1 MAQQTINIG
10 SSASDGTGDE
20 LRVAF
25 DKVNDNFTEL
35 YATAENS
42 GLTYSNVSTI
52 TSGSGTGARFTVNRY
67 ANTYTV
73 DIINNAGT
81 DYAVADTLT
90 IFGNALGGTSGVN
103 DVTLTVLTLGNATIG
118 NIATISNVGV
128 PANPVLS
135 VNGQTGDV
143 TLDVNDIANAASK
156 GYVTNAING
165 NVATLSSNLTS
176 INANVTAANAVISTH
191 TSQIQ
196 TLDANVGT
204 LWGNV
209 GGLAATK
216 ATISYVDTSIDN
228 ALSSNAVLA
237 NVTSINANV
246 AAANVNIANNTANL
260 VIFRANLGTQDL
272 LLDALDANVGTIV
285 GNTSTTFYTLVSNA
299 ATQSV
304 AITNNTNQIN
314 NLFSNAGAQADSI
327 NTLIANA
334 VTQHN
339 SITTLDANLGT
350 ATDNITALQ
359 GNTAT
364 TVNEVN
370 LLRANITAANATIAS
385 NDADIQAINANLGLR
400 STEIISLDANLGT
413 ATTNITSLTS
423 NAATQATSIN
433 TLTAN
438 AATQAIS
445 IDTLTAN
452 AAAQADSLATLTANA
467 ATQSVAIVDLQNNAG
482 VQGDSIVAIDANLG
496 TVVGTT
502 IPAIDANLGAYQTSI
517 NANLG
522 TVVGTTIPTLDAN
535 VGYIRT
541 NYANTATS
549 ATFTGNVN
557 APYFLASANVKVDG
571 GLEVGTAPTVDF
583 PGRGAYFGGNVD
595 ADYQVIVQNKST
607 GTSASSD
614 FVLAADNATATTK
627 LVRLSMNS
635 SNFTGNFIGS
645 QGDTGL
651 VKFPGDGYIEVIGGN
666 AAISSDGNVFITA
679 NTAVVSLLKDGDLVL
694 STGNLQF
701 RDGTIQSSAFTG
713 GVWSDV
719 DANIGGISDGVTV
732 NSDAIFEIRANTG
745 AYQTYAN
752 LSLDSVNANV
762 AAANV
767 ILFQVDLTA
776 ITAINANVAAANLAI
791 DGTQANIGSYQTY
804 ANSEIQTLDANL
816 GTVVGTTIPSIDAN
830 IGAYQAYANTS
841 ITTINNNVSAA
852 NLAIAD
858 NTSDITTVNANVAA
872 ANSAIGTNSTNI
884 TTLDAN
890 LGTATTNINT
900 LTANAGA
907 QATSINTL
915 DANLGTA
922 TTAITSLVSNAGVQ
936 ATSINTLDANLGTA
950 TTNIT
955 TLLSNAGSQ
964 ATSINTLDANLGTA
978 TTNITTL
985 DANLGTATTNIS
997 TLDANLGTATTNIST
1012 LDANVGAYQGWAN
1025 AAFAF
1030 TSTVDALDA
1039 NVGSQQTYANTQFA
1053 TVASFDTLDANVGTV
1068 VGTTFPTLN
1077 ANIGAFQL
1085 FANSA
1090 YGAGAYTDAN
1100 VAAYT
1105 GNMNNMNTL
1114 TAVTVNATTG
1124 NITNLT
1130 TTLTTGAQPNITS
1143 VGQLTSLNVSGNAI
1157 INGNLTVANLNSIA
1171 SHTINVQD
1179 PLLELSANTIYP
1191 YNYDIG
1197 VFSEFTGG
1205 SSNVAQH
1212 TGVVRDYT
1220 DNVWKVFSNVTAEPG
1235 ATIDWSDPDIV
1246 WDRLR
1251 VGNLTIANS
1260 TASTSTT
1267 TGALILAGGAGIAG
1281 NVNAPHVVA
1290 TTSMQSPIFNGAAHT
1305 GQSGTFSANVGANH
1319 VNVTNTVQA
1328 ATVNATTAVTSAA
1341 GTFSANVAASH
1352 LNITNSVQAATV
1364 NGTTVNAGTLQIGAT
1379 SVSAT
1384 AAELNLIDGSVADT
1398 VVNNKAVIYSGAGNV
1413 RASALNV
1420 TNSVQAA
1427 TVNATTHTG
1436 GSGVF
1441 SANVGANHVN
1451 VTNTVQAATV
1461 NATTAVTAQAATI
1474 TANASASHVNVT
1486 NTVQAAT
1493 VNATTAVTSAAGTF
1507 SANVGANHV
1516 NATTTVQAPT
1526 INAATSLT
1534 AQAATI
1540 TANLAVSHVNVTNSV
1555 QAATVNGTTAVTGAA
1570 GTFSANVGASHVN
1583 VTNSVQATTGNF
1595 SGNVTASYFVGT
1607 ATEAIYADLAE
1618 NYQADTT
1625 YDPGT
1630 VLVFGGEQE
1639 VTVTS
1644 VSHDERVAGIV
1655 STQPAYLMNTGSGSV
1670 AVGLTGRLPCMVQGP
1685 VNKGTLLV
1693 TSATPGVA
1701 QALDK
1706 AQWTPGCV
1714 IGKSLEAIE
1723 GDSVALIEVA
1733 VGRD

>member
-191 TSQIQ
+191 TTQIQ

-260 VIFRANLGTQDL
+260 VIFRANLGSQDL

-370 LLRANITAANATIAS
+370 LLRANITAANATIVS

-438 AATQAIS
+438 AATQATS

-452 AAAQADSLATLTANA
+452 AATQGASLTILIANA
-467 ATQSVAIVDLQNNAG
+467 AAQSVALVDLQNNAG

-535 VGYIRT
+535 VGYVRT

-549 ATFTGNVN
+549 ATFTGNVS

-571 GLEVGTAPTVDF
+571 GLEVGTAPTIDF

-651 VKFPGDGYIEVIGGN
+651 VKFPGDGHIDVIGGN
-666 AAISSDGNVFITA
+666 AAVGSDGNVFITA
-679 NTAVVSLLKDGDLVL
+679 NTALVLLEKDGDFQLQ
-694 STGNLQF
+694 TGNLRF
-701 RDGTIQSSAFTG
+701 SDTTVQSSAFTG
-713 GVWSDV
+713 GLWSDV
-719 DANIGGISDGVTV
+719 DANIGGISDTTTV
-732 NSDAIFEIRANTG
+732 NSDAIFAIRANTG

-762 AAANV
+762 AAANAR
-767 ILFQVDLTA
+767 IATFDLTA
-776 ITAINANVAAANLAI
+776 IEALRANIEAANVEI

-890 LGTATTNINT
+890 LGTATTNI
-900 LTANAGA
+900 
-907 QATSINTL
+907 
-915 DANLGTA
+915 
-922 TTAITSLVSNAGVQ
+922 
-936 ATSINTLDANLGTA
+936 
-950 TTNIT
+950 
-955 TLLSNAGSQ
+955 
-964 ATSINTLDANLGTA
+964 
-978 TTNITTL
+978 
-985 DANLGTATTNIS
+985 S

-1077 ANIGAFQL
+1077 ANIGAFQTY
-1085 FANSA
+1085 ANANFGTGS
-1090 YGAGAYTDAN
+1090 YTDAN

-1143 VGQLTSLNVSGNAI
+1143 VGQLDSLNVSGNAI
-1157 INGNLTVANLNSIA
+1157 VNGNLTVANLNSIA

-1179 PLLELSANTIYP
+1179 PLLYLTANTVYP

-1197 VFSEFTGG
+1197 FFSQFVGG
-1205 SSNVAQH
+1205 SANVYQH
-1212 TGVVRDYT
+1212 SGVVRDYT

-1451 VTNTVQAATV
+1451 VTNSVQAATV

-1486 NTVQAAT
+1486 NSVQAAT
-1493 VNATTAVTSAAGTF
+1493 VNATTALTALAGTF
-1507 SANVGANHV
+1507 SAN
-1516 NATTTVQAPT
+1516 
-1526 INAATSLT
+1526 AA
-1534 AQAATI
+1534 A
-1540 TANLAVSHVNVTNSV
+1540 SHINVTNSV
-1555 QAATVNGTTAVTGAA
+1555 QAATVNSTGDVNAT
-1570 GTFSANVGASHVN
+1570 GNIQVSHIN

-1595 SGNVTASYFVGT
+1595 SGNVTASHFIGT
-1607 ATEAIYADLAE
+1607 ATEALYADLAE

>member
-1 MAQQTINIG
+1 MQP
-10 SSASDGTGDE
+10 
-20 LRVAF
+20 V
-25 DKVNDNFTEL
+25 
-35 YATAENS
+35 
-42 GLTYSNVSTI
+42 
-52 TSGSGTGARFTVNRY
+52 
-67 ANTYTV
+67 
-73 DIINNAGT
+73 
-81 DYAVADTLT
+81 
-90 IFGNALGGTSGVN
+90 
-103 DVTLTVLTLGNATIG
+103 G

-191 TSQIQ
+191 TTQIQ

-260 VIFRANLGTQDL
+260 VIFRANLGSQDL

-285 GNTSTTFYTLVSNA
+285 GNTSTTFYTLVANA

-370 LLRANITAANATIAS
+370 LLRANITAANATIVS

-438 AATQAIS
+438 AATQATS

-452 AAAQADSLATLTANA
+452 AATQGASLTILIANA
-467 ATQSVAIVDLQNNAG
+467 AAQSVALVDLQNNAG
-482 VQGDSIVAIDANLG
+482 VQGDSIRTIDANLG

-535 VGYIRT
+535 VGYVRT

-549 ATFTGNVN
+549 ATFTGNVS

-595 ADYQVIVQNKST
+595 ADYQVIIQNKST
-607 GTSASSD
+607 GTNASSD

-627 LVRLSMNS
+627 LVRLAMNS

-651 VKFPGDGYIEVIGGN
+651 VKFPGDGHIDVIGGN

-679 NTAVVSLLKDGDLVL
+679 NTALVLLEKDGDFQLQ
-694 STGNLQF
+694 TGNLQF

-713 GVWSDV
+713 GTWADV
-719 DANIGGISDGVTV
+719 DANIGATSDGVTV
-732 NSDAIFEIRANTG
+732 NSNAIFTIRANTG

-752 LSLDSVNANV
+752 LNISQINANM
-762 AAANV
+762 AAANAV
-767 ILFQVDLTA
+767 IATVDTA
-776 ITAINANVAAANLAI
+776 AIAQINANVSAANV
-791 DGTQANIGSYQTY
+791 NI
-804 ANSEIQTLDANL
+804 ATLDANVGTIVATTIPGINANL
-816 GTVVGTTIPSIDAN
+816 GTVVGTTIPTINAN

-852 NLAIAD
+852 NLVIAN
-858 NTSDITTVNANVAA
+858 NTSSITTVNANVAA

-890 LGTATTNINT
+890 VGTTVGTTIP
-900 LTANAGA
+900 
-907 QATSINTL
+907 
-915 DANLGTA
+915 
-922 TTAITSLVSNAGVQ
+922 AI
-936 ATSINTLDANLGTA
+936 
-950 TTNIT
+950 
-955 TLLSNAGSQ
+955 
-964 ATSINTLDANLGTA
+964 DANLGTA

-985 DANLGTATTNIS
+985 DAN
-997 TLDANLGTATTNIST
+997 
-1012 LDANVGAYQGWAN
+1012 
-1025 AAFAF
+1025 
-1030 TSTVDALDA
+1030 
-1039 NVGSQQTYANTQFA
+1039 
-1053 TVASFDTLDANVGTV
+1053 
-1068 VGTTFPTLN
+1068 VGTTVGTTIPTLN
-1077 ANIGAFQL
+1077 ANIGAYQTY
-1085 FANSA
+1085 ANANFGGST
-1090 YGAGAYTDAN
+1090 YGDAN
-1100 VAAYT
+1100 LAVYT
-1105 GNMNNMNTL
+1105 GSMNNMTTV
-1114 TAVTVNATTG
+1114 TAVTVNATNG
-1124 NITNLT
+1124 NITTLSGTHTGVFAGTTATAAILNATAGNITQLT
-1130 TTLTTGAQPNITS
+1130 AGDLLTGDQGDVRFNDADSSHYVAFQAPSTISANVTWTLPNADAGVSGYALTSDAAGTLSWAAAGATVSEDASTNTEFNVYFASTTSGALTAVKYDTDVSYNPSTATLSSTNFAGTLATAAQPNITT
-1143 VGQLTSLNVSGNAI
+1143 VGQLTSLNVNGNAI
-1157 INGNLTVANLNSIA
+1157 VNGNLTVANLNSIA
-1171 SHTINVQD
+1171 SHTFNVQD
-1179 PLLELSANTIYP
+1179 PLIELTANTTYP

-1197 VFSEFTGG
+1197 FFSEFTGG
-1205 SSNVAQH
+1205 SANVFQH

-1220 DNVWKVFSNVTAEPG
+1220 DNVWKVFSNVDATPG
-1235 ATIDWSDPDIV
+1235 ATVNWADTDII
-1246 WDRLR
+1246 WDKLR
-1251 VGNLTIANS
+1251 VGNLTIANT
-1260 TASTSTT
+1260 TASTTST
-1267 TGALILAGGAGIAG
+1267 TGALILAGGAGVAGAINSAG
-1281 NVNAPHVVA
+1281 NVGAPHVNA
-1290 TTSMQSPIFNGAAHT
+1290 TTSIQAPTINAATSLTAVAATISANASVNHLNAT
-1305 GQSGTFSANVGANH
+1305 TSIQAPTINAATALTAVAGTFSANVGASH

-1328 ATVNATTAVTSAA
+1328 
-1341 GTFSANVAASH
+1341 G
-1352 LNITNSVQAATV
+1352 TV
-1364 NGTTVNAGTLQIGAT
+1364 NGTIVNASSLQLGAVNVT
-1379 SVSAT
+1379 AS
-1384 AAELNLIDGSVADT
+1384 AAEVNVLNTAIADT
-1398 VVNNKAVIYSGAGNV
+1398 VVSSKAVIYSSAGNI
-1413 RASALNV
+1413 RANAFNTTGSL
-1420 TNSVQAA
+1420 QAV
-1427 TVNATTHTG
+1427 TVNATGNVG
-1436 GSGVF
+1436 GVHLNATTSVQAPTINAATSLTAVAATI

-1461 NATTAVTAQAATI
+1461 NATTAVTAGQLTVASGSTYGIDLSRVGAGNTTLRI
-1474 TANASASHVNVT
+1474 TGGSTAGNDAVLRADIANTTGSTGIYFGDSDTSGIGRIMYEHTGDYMRFYTSSTEKVRITSTGNVGIGNTNPISALTVT
-1486 NTVQAAT
+1486 GDGTFSGD
-1493 VNATTAVTSAAGTF
+1493 VNATG
-1507 SANVGANHV
+1507 NIH
-1516 NATTTVQAPT
+1516 
-1526 INAATSLT
+1526 
-1534 AQAATI
+1534 
-1540 TANLAVSHVNVTNSV
+1540 VSHI
-1555 QAATVNGTTAVTGAA
+1555 
-1570 GTFSANVGASHVN
+1570 N

-1618 NYQADTT
+1618 NYQADAT

>member
-191 TSQIQ
+191 TTQIQ

-260 VIFRANLGTQDL
+260 AIFRANLGTQDL

-350 ATDNITALQ
+350 ATNNITALQ

-370 LLRANITAANATIAS
+370 LLRANITAANATIVS

-452 AAAQADSLATLTANA
+452 AASQADSLATLTANA

-549 ATFTGNVN
+549 ATFTGNVS
-557 APYFLASANVKVDG
+557 AQYVLASANVKVDG
-571 GLEVGTAPTVDF
+571 GLEVGTAPTVNF

-627 LVRLSMNS
+627 LVRLAMNS

-645 QGDTGL
+645 QGDTGI
-651 VKFPGDGYIEVIGGN
+651 VRFANDGHIDVLGGN
-666 AAISSDGNVFITA
+666 AAVSSDGNVFITA
-679 NTAVVSLLKDGDLVL
+679 NTSAVTLEKDGPLAL
-694 STGNLQF
+694 GRNANLKF
-701 RDGTIQSSAFTG
+701 RDDTIQVTAYTG
-713 GVWSDV
+713 GAWSV
-719 DANIGGISDGVTV
+719 TDANIGNLNDQATI

-762 AAANV
+762 AAANAQ
-767 ILFQVDLTA
+767 IATFDLTA
-776 ITAINANVAAANLAI
+776 INALRANIEAANVEI

-816 GTVVGTTIPSIDAN
+816 GTVVGTTIPSINAN

-890 LGTATTNINT
+890 LGTATTNI
-900 LTANAGA
+900 
-907 QATSINTL
+907 
-915 DANLGTA
+915 
-922 TTAITSLVSNAGVQ
+922 
-936 ATSINTLDANLGTA
+936 
-950 TTNIT
+950 
-955 TLLSNAGSQ
+955 
-964 ATSINTLDANLGTA
+964 
-978 TTNITTL
+978 
-985 DANLGTATTNIS
+985 S

-1012 LDANVGAYQGWAN
+1012 LNANVGAYQGWAN

-1077 ANIGAFQL
+1077 ANIGAFQTY
-1085 FANSA
+1085 ANAA
-1090 YGAGAYTDAN
+1090 YGGTYGDAN

-1105 GNMNNMNTL
+1105 GNMNNMDTL

-1143 VGQLTSLNVSGNAI
+1143 VGQLDSLNVNGNAI
-1157 INGNLTVANLNSIA
+1157 VNGNLTVANLNSIA

-1179 PLLELSANTIYP
+1179 PLLYLTANTTYP
-1191 YNYDIG
+1191 YNYDLG
-1197 VFSEFTGG
+1197 FFSQFVGG
-1205 SSNVAQH
+1205 SANVYQH
-1212 TGVVRDYT
+1212 SGVVRDYT

-1235 ATIDWSDPDIV
+1235 ATVDWSDPDIV

-1281 NVNAPHVVA
+1281 NINAPHVVA

-1305 GQSGTFSANVGANH
+1305 GTTGTFSANVGANH

-1379 SVSAT
+1379 SVTAT

-1398 VVNNKAVIYSGAGNV
+1398 VVNDKAVIYSGAGNV

-1451 VTNTVQAATV
+1451 VTN
-1461 NATTAVTAQAATI
+1461 
-1474 TANASASHVNVT
+1474 S
-1486 NTVQAAT
+1486 VQAAT

-1507 SANVGANHV
+1507 SANVGADHV

-1540 TANLAVSHVNVTNSV
+1540 TANLAASHVNVTNSV

-1583 VTNSVQATTGNF
+1583 VTNSVQAATINATTGTF

-1618 NYQADTT
+1618 NYQADTI

>member
-1 MAQQTINIG
+1 
-10 SSASDGTGDE
+10 
-20 LRVAF
+20 
-25 DKVNDNFTEL
+25 
-35 YATAENS
+35 
-42 GLTYSNVSTI
+42 
-52 TSGSGTGARFTVNRY
+52 
-67 ANTYTV
+67 
-73 DIINNAGT
+73 
-81 DYAVADTLT
+81 
-90 IFGNALGGTSGVN
+90 
-103 DVTLTVLTLGNATIG
+103 
-118 NIATISNVGV
+118 
-128 PANPVLS
+128 
-135 VNGQTGDV
+135 
-143 TLDVNDIANAASK
+143 
-156 GYVTNAING
+156 
-165 NVATLSSNLTS
+165 
-176 INANVTAANAVISTH
+176 
-191 TSQIQ
+191 
-196 TLDANVGT
+196 
-204 LWGNV
+204 
-209 GGLAATK
+209 
-216 ATISYVDTSIDN
+216 
-228 ALSSNAVLA
+228 
-237 NVTSINANV
+237 
-246 AAANVNIANNTANL
+246 
-260 VIFRANLGTQDL
+260 
-272 LLDALDANVGTIV
+272 
-285 GNTSTTFYTLVSNA
+285 
-299 ATQSV
+299 
-304 AITNNTNQIN
+304 
-314 NLFSNAGAQADSI
+314 
-327 NTLIANA
+327 
-334 VTQHN
+334 
-339 SITTLDANLGT
+339 
-350 ATDNITALQ
+350 
-359 GNTAT
+359 
-364 TVNEVN
+364 
-370 LLRANITAANATIAS
+370 
-385 NDADIQAINANLGLR
+385 
-400 STEIISLDANLGT
+400 

-438 AATQAIS
+438 AATQATS
-445 IDTLTAN
+445 IATLTAN

-549 ATFTGNVN
+549 ATFTGNVS
-557 APYFLASANVKVDG
+557 APYVLASANVKIAGV
-571 GLEVGTAPTVDF
+571 LEVGLAPSLSW
-583 PGRGAYFGGNVD
+583 PNEGAVFTGNIN
-595 ADYQVIVQNKST
+595 AGYEIVTQNKST
-607 GTSASSD
+607 GTSATSNY
-614 FVLAADNATATTK
+614 VAYADDAILGDGATK
-627 LVRLSMNS
+627 YVVVGINNS
-635 SNFTGNFIGS
+635 TFTGNFIPAGVDS
-645 QGDTGL
+645 EVVQYAH
-651 VKFPGDGYIEVIGGN
+651 DGYFRAVGGN
-666 AAISSDGNVFITA
+666 AQVQSDTGVVLQA
-679 NTAVVSLLKDGDLVL
+679 NTALAKLYKDGDFQLV
-694 STGNLQF
+694 TGNLQF
-701 RDGTIQSSAFTG
+701 RDNTVQTSAFTG
-713 GVWSDV
+713 GLWSDV

-732 NSDAIFEIRANTG
+732 NVDAIFAIRANTG

-762 AAANV
+762 AAANAQ
-767 ILFQVDLTA
+767 IATFD
-776 ITAINANVAAANLAI
+776 ITAINALRANIEAANVEI

-816 GTVVGTTIPSIDAN
+816 GTVVGTTIPSINAN

-890 LGTATTNINT
+890 LGTATTNI
-900 LTANAGA
+900 
-907 QATSINTL
+907 
-915 DANLGTA
+915 
-922 TTAITSLVSNAGVQ
+922 
-936 ATSINTLDANLGTA
+936 
-950 TTNIT
+950 
-955 TLLSNAGSQ
+955 
-964 ATSINTLDANLGTA
+964 
-978 TTNITTL
+978 
-985 DANLGTATTNIS
+985 S

-1025 AAFAF
+1025 TAFAF
-1030 TSTVDALDA
+1030 TSTIDALDA
-1039 NVGSQQTYANTQFA
+1039 NIGSQQTYANTQFA

-1077 ANIGAFQL
+1077 ANIGAFQTY
-1085 FANSA
+1085 ANA
-1090 YGAGAYTDAN
+1090 NFGAGSYTDAN

-1143 VGQLTSLNVSGNAI
+1143 VGQLDSLNVSGNAI
-1157 INGNLTVANLNSIA
+1157 VNGNLTVANLNSIA

-1179 PLLELSANTIYP
+1179 PLLYLTANTTYP
-1191 YNYDIG
+1191 YNYDVG
-1197 VFSEFTGG
+1197 FFSQFVGG
-1205 SSNVAQH
+1205 SANVYQH
-1212 TGVVRDYT
+1212 SGVVRDYT

-1364 NGTTVNAGTLQIGAT
+1364 NSTTVNAGTLQIGAT
-1379 SVSAT
+1379 SVTAT
-1384 AAELNLIDGSVADT
+1384 ATELNLIDGSVADT
-1398 VVNNKAVIYSGAGNV
+1398 VVNDKAVIYSGAGNV

-1655 STQPAYLMNTGSGSV
+1655 STNPAYLMNTGSGSV

>member
-1 MAQQTINIG
+1 MAQQNINIG
-10 SSASDGTGDE
+10 SSAGDGTGDE
-20 LRVAF
+20 LRIAF

-81 DYAVADTLT
+81 DYTVADTLT

-191 TSQIQ
+191 TTQIQ

-350 ATDNITALQ
+350 ATNNITALQ

-370 LLRANITAANATIAS
+370 LLRANITAANATIVS

-423 NAATQATSIN
+423 NAATQATSID

-549 ATFTGNVN
+549 ATFTGNVS

-571 GLEVGTAPTVDF
+571 GLEVGTAPTIDF

-595 ADYQVIVQNKST
+595 ADYQLVVQNKST

-627 LVRLSMNS
+627 LVRLAMNS

-645 QGDTGL
+645 QGDTGI
-651 VKFPGDGYIEVIGGN
+651 VRYANDGHIDVLGGN
-666 AAISSDGNVFITA
+666 AAVSSDGNVFITA
-679 NTAVVSLLKDGDLVL
+679 NTSIVTLEKDGNFIIQNA
-694 STGNLQF
+694 NLKF
-701 RDGTIQSSAFTG
+701 RDATIQTTAYTG
-713 GVWSDV
+713 GLWSV
-719 DANIGGISDGVTV
+719 TDANIGNLNDQVTI

-762 AAANV
+762 AAANAQ
-767 ILFQVDLTA
+767 IATFD
-776 ITAINANVAAANLAI
+776 ITAINALRANIEAANVEI
-791 DGTQANIGSYQTY
+791 DGTQANISSYQTY

-816 GTVVGTTIPSIDAN
+816 GTVVGTTIPSINAN

-872 ANSAIGTNSTNI
+872 ANSAIGTNS
-884 TTLDAN
+884 
-890 LGTATTNINT
+890 
-900 LTANAGA
+900 
-907 QATSINTL
+907 
-915 DANLGTA
+915 
-922 TTAITSLVSNAGVQ
+922 
-936 ATSINTLDANLGTA
+936 
-950 TTNIT
+950 
-955 TLLSNAGSQ
+955 
-964 ATSINTLDANLGTA
+964 
-978 TTNITTL
+978 TNITTL

-1077 ANIGAFQL
+1077 ANIGAFQTY
-1085 FANSA
+1085 ANANFGS
-1090 YGAGAYTDAN
+1090 GSYTDAN

-1143 VGQLTSLNVSGNAI
+1143 VGQLDSLNVSGNAI
-1157 INGNLTVANLNSIA
+1157 VNGNLTVANLNSIA

-1179 PLLELSANTIYP
+1179 PLLYLTANTTYP
-1191 YNYDIG
+1191 YNYDVG
-1197 VFSEFTGG
+1197 FFSQFVGG
-1205 SSNVAQH
+1205 SANVYQH
-1212 TGVVRDYT
+1212 SGVVRDYT

-1305 GQSGTFSANVGANH
+1305 GTTGTFSANVGANH

-1379 SVSAT
+1379 SVTAT
-1384 AAELNLIDGSVADT
+1384 ATELNLIDGSVADT
-1398 VVNNKAVIYSGAGNV
+1398 VVNDKAVIYSGAGNV

-1420 TNSVQAA
+1420 TNL
-1427 TVNATTHTG
+1427 
-1436 GSGVF
+1436 
-1441 SANVGANHVN
+1441 
-1451 VTNTVQAATV
+1451 
-1461 NATTAVTAQAATI
+1461 
-1474 TANASASHVNVT
+1474 
-1486 NTVQAAT
+1486 
-1493 VNATTAVTSAAGTF
+1493 
-1507 SANVGANHV
+1507 
-1516 NATTTVQAPT
+1516 
-1526 INAATSLT
+1526 SL
-1534 AQAATI
+1534 I
-1540 TANLAVSHVNVTNSV
+1540 H
-1555 QAATVNGTTAVTGAA
+1555 
-1570 GTFSANVGASHVN
+1570 
-1583 VTNSVQATTGNF
+1583 
-1595 SGNVTASYFVGT
+1595 
-1607 ATEAIYADLAE
+1607 I
-1618 NYQADTT
+1618 
-1625 YDPGT
+1625 
-1630 VLVFGGEQE
+1630 
-1639 VTVTS
+1639 
-1644 VSHDERVAGIV
+1644 
-1655 STQPAYLMNTGSGSV
+1655 
-1670 AVGLTGRLPCMVQGP
+1670 
-1685 VNKGTLLV
+1685 
-1693 TSATPGVA
+1693 
-1701 QALDK
+1701 
-1706 AQWTPGCV
+1706 
-1714 IGKSLEAIE
+1714 
-1723 GDSVALIEVA
+1723 
-1733 VGRD
+1733 

>member
-10 SSASDGTGDE
+10 SSAGDGTGDE
-20 LRVAF
+20 LRIAF

-81 DYAVADTLT
+81 DYTVADTLT

-191 TSQIQ
+191 TTQIQ

-260 VIFRANLGTQDL
+260 AIFRANLGAQDL

-370 LLRANITAANATIAS
+370 LLRANITAANATIVS

-522 TVVGTTIPTLDAN
+522 TVIGTTIPTLDAN

-549 ATFTGNVN
+549 ATFTGNVS

-571 GLEVGTAPTVDF
+571 GLEVGTAPTIDF

-627 LVRLSMNS
+627 LVRLAMNS

-645 QGDTGL
+645 QGDTGI
-651 VKFPGDGYIEVIGGN
+651 VRFANDGHIDVLGGN
-666 AAISSDGNVFITA
+666 AAVSSDGNVYLTA
-679 NTAVVSLLKDGDLVL
+679 NTSIVTLEKDGNFIIQ
-694 STGNLQF
+694 SGNLAF
-701 RDGTIQSSAFTG
+701 RDATIQTTAYTG
-713 GVWSDV
+713 GSWSV
-719 DANIGGISDGVTV
+719 TDANIGNLNDQVNI

-762 AAANV
+762 AAANAQ
-767 ILFQVDLTA
+767 IATFDLTA
-776 ITAINANVAAANLAI
+776 INALRANIEAANVEI

-816 GTVVGTTIPSIDAN
+816 GTIVGTTIPSINAN

-872 ANSAIGTNSTNI
+872 ANSAIGTNS
-884 TTLDAN
+884 
-890 LGTATTNINT
+890 
-900 LTANAGA
+900 
-907 QATSINTL
+907 
-915 DANLGTA
+915 
-922 TTAITSLVSNAGVQ
+922 
-936 ATSINTLDANLGTA
+936 
-950 TTNIT
+950 
-955 TLLSNAGSQ
+955 
-964 ATSINTLDANLGTA
+964 
-978 TTNITTL
+978 TNITTL

-1077 ANIGAFQL
+1077 ANIGAFQTY
-1085 FANSA
+1085 ANANFGS
-1090 YGAGAYTDAN
+1090 GSYTDAN

-1143 VGQLTSLNVSGNAI
+1143 VGQLDSLNVNGNAI
-1157 INGNLTVANLNSIA
+1157 VNGNLTVANLNSIA

-1179 PLLELSANTIYP
+1179 PLLYLTANTTYP
-1191 YNYDIG
+1191 YNYDLG
-1197 VFSEFTGG
+1197 FFSQFVGG
-1205 SSNVAQH
+1205 SANVYQH
-1212 TGVVRDYT
+1212 SGVVRDYT

-1235 ATIDWSDPDIV
+1235 ATVDWSDPDIV

-1305 GQSGTFSANVGANH
+1305 GTTGTFSANVGANH

-1461 NATTAVTAQAATI
+1461 NATTAVTAGQLTVASGSTYGIDLSRVGAGNTTLRI
-1474 TANASASHVNVT
+1474 TGGSTAGNDAVLRADIANTTGTSAVYFGDSTTNGIGRIMYEHNGDYMRFYTSSTEKVRITSAGNVGIGTTNPGSLLHLSASDPRIRIT
-1486 NTVQAAT
+1486 DTDT
-1493 VNATTAVTSAAGTF
+1493 AGTF
-1507 SANVGANHV
+1507 ELRNTSNLAYISNLANAPMLFYTNSTERMRITSTGNVGIGITGPAEPLHV
-1516 NATTTVQAPT
+1516 IGT
-1526 INAATSLT
+1526 IRSNTS
-1534 AQAATI
+1534 
-1540 TANLAVSHVNVTNSV
+1540 S
-1555 QAATVNGTTAVTGAA
+1555 TGDFNFYEI
-1570 GTFSANVGASHVN
+1570 GRASCR
-1583 VTNSVQATTGNF
+1583 
-1595 SGNVTASYFVGT
+1595 
-1607 ATEAIYADLAE
+1607 
-1618 NYQADTT
+1618 
-1625 YDPGT
+1625 
-1630 VLVFGGEQE
+1630 
-1639 VTVTS
+1639 
-1644 VSHDERVAGIV
+1644 ERV
-1655 STQPAYLMNTGSGSV
+1655 
-1670 AVGLTGRLPCMVQGP
+1670 
-1685 VNKGTLLV
+1685 
-1693 TSATPGVA
+1693 
-1701 QALDK
+1701 
-1706 AQWTPGCV
+1706 
-1714 IGKSLEAIE
+1714 
-1723 GDSVALIEVA
+1723 
-1733 VGRD
+1733 